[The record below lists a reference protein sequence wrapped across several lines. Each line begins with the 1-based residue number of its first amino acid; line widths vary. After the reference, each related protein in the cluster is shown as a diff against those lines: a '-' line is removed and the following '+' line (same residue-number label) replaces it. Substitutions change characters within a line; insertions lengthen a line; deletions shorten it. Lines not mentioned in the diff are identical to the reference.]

1 MPVYFELL
9 IIIITATLLYH
20 LLKIPVKRL
29 LLVMSI
35 KRICKKQGYEIKVN
49 HVFRSMFKRENIPD
63 IIIKS
68 GNGGYRVFIL
78 TTRFHKVRYH
88 FPNDE
93 YFEIMG
99 KGVFFAPM
107 AKARPTHTNSN
118 ASFHY
123 EFYKTEYDN
132 FDMTDDGSGL
142 TTVMLVHPIP
152 LEVSVVK
159 KMETVHLWN
168 GDEFYKGIIF
178 YSGGG
183 FKDHLKNVPPK
194 YGNGN

>member
-1 MPVYFELL
+1 MPVILELLL
-9 IIIITATLLYH
+9 IIIAAVVIYH
-20 LLKIPVKRL
+20 ILKIPIKRL
-29 LLVMSI
+29 LLILSL
-35 KRICKKQGYEIKVN
+35 KKICKKQGYQITVN
-49 HVFRSMFKRENIPD
+49 QVFRSIFKRENLPD
-63 IIIKS
+63 LVIKT

-78 TTRFHKVRYH
+78 TTRYHRVRYH
-88 FPNDE
+88 FPNEE

-107 AKARPTHTNSN
+107 AKARPINGSGM

-123 EFYKTEYDN
+123 EYYKKEYDN
-132 FDMTDDGSGL
+132 FDLTDDGSGL
-142 TTVMLVHPIP
+142 KTVLLIHPIP
-152 LEVSVVK
+152 LEVSAVK

-168 GDEFYKGIIF
+168 GDELYKGIIF

-194 YGNGN
+194 YGNGD